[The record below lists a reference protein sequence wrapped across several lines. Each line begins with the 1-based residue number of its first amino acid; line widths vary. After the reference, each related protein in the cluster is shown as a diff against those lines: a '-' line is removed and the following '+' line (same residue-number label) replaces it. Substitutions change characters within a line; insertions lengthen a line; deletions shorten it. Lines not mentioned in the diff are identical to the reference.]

1 MKQKLI
7 LIVEDEAAIADVVEF
22 ALRKAGFETIRAT
35 TLAAARQ
42 LLHSRGADLLV
53 LDLGLPDGD
62 GLDLCRELSQT
73 AKVPVL
79 VLTCRDEEVDR
90 VVGLESGADDYVV
103 KPFSPREL
111 TARVRSILRRSART
125 AVEPQDETLRHGR
138 ITVVPSEHRVALD
151 EHDIRLT
158 PVELSLLAVLLRSP
172 ARVYSRTVLIERI
185 YQPSCYLSERTI
197 DSHIKGIRRKFTSI
211 DPGADPIETVFGV
224 GYRARAIR

>member
-1 MKQKLI
+1 MDQGLI

-22 ALRKAGFETIRAT
+22 ALRKAGFETIRAA

-42 LLHSRGADLLV
+42 LLLSRDADLLV

-73 AKVPVL
+73 TRVPVL

-90 VVGLESGADDYVV
+90 VLGLESGADDYVV

-111 TARVRSILRRSART
+111 TARVRSILRRSACT
-125 AVEPQDETLRHGR
+125 AAEQQEILRLGR
-138 ITVVPSEHRVALD
+138 VTVVPSEHRVTLD
-151 EHDIRLT
+151 GEELRLT

-172 ARVYSRTVLIERI
+172 ARVYSRSILIEQV

-197 DSHIKGIRRKFTSI
+197 DSHIKGIRRKFTAI

-224 GYRARAIR
+224 GYRARSIA